1 MRADDDASL
10 AYILHRRA
18 YRENSL
24 ILDVLS
30 RDQGLV
36 SLVARKRS
44 GRKAAS
50 PIAYEAFR
58 RLRLR
63 WRGRGELKTLTGLEQ
78 AGNLDLGRERLLFG
92 LYINELMMRLL
103 PRGEA
108 EPAVF
113 EAYEQALLGWSAGA
127 PAWAVA
133 TRFEIALL
141 QALGYGLEPDA
152 GMEHMGMAAGQAP
165 RGRIPP
171 LSAAAARVAEQI
183 LEGEEAPLAGPVLA
197 ELRQLL
203 DALFYHY
210 LAGRRLRTRALL
222 PSSLTC

>member
-78 AGNLDLGRERLLFG
+78 AGTLALGRERLLFG
-92 LYINELMMRLL
+92 LYVNELLMRLL

-127 PAWAVA
+127 PSWVV
-133 TRFEIALL
+133 TTHFEIALL
-141 QALGYGLEPDA
+141 QALGYGLEPDHA
-152 GMEHMGMAAGQAP
+152 SSLAAGPAP
-165 RGRIPP
+165 GVRIPP
-171 LSAAAARVAEQI
+171 LSPAARDVTGRI
-183 LEGEEAPLAGPVLA
+183 MEGEVVPLAGPVLA

-222 PSSLTC
+222 PSLLTC

>member
-44 GRKAAS
+44 GRKATS

-92 LYINELMMRLL
+92 LYVNELMMRLL

-141 QALGYGLEPDA
+141 QALGYGLEPDHA
-152 GMEHMGMAAGQAP
+152 LSQAAGPASA
-165 RGRIPP
+165 RRIPP
-171 LSAAAARVAEQI
+171 LSPAARDAAERI
-183 LEGEEAPLAGPVLA
+183 MEGEEAPLAGPVLA